1 MAKTK
6 SKYIIKFAVS
16 NNNRRYVR
24 RLYKHDA
31 PMLTPMPH
39 MVDID
44 CTFDNKADTVVVINR
59 LRTIAQ
65 KHVLRLETEKAK
77 ISKSALSKSALS
89 KASYYYKVVCSDLRK
104 YKKRADATNY
114 TLEKY
119 TPSFVCNTERKRVN
133 NTWRDD
139 GSAKTFC
146 SCCGSN
152 IYYGDYA
159 MLGSAK
165 VCPFCIKGL
174 GEHANT
180 IIEKLKKQ
188 DAKIEDDYNCS
199 VFLANM

>member
-1 MAKTK
+1 MSKTK

-16 NNNRRYVR
+16 NNNKRYVR
-24 RLYKHDA
+24 RRYKNNA

-44 CTFDNKADTVVVINR
+44 CTFDNKADTVVVINGMCR
-59 LRTIAQ
+59 IAQ
-65 KHVLRLETEKAK
+65 KHVLRLEAEMVKF
-77 ISKSALSKSALS
+77 SKGKLS
-89 KASYYYKVVCSDLRK
+89 KASYYYKDVYSDLRK
-104 YKKRADATNY
+104 YKKRADNTNY

-133 NTWRDD
+133 NTWKDD

-174 GEHANT
+174 GEHANI

-199 VFLANM
+199 VFVANM